1 MRRPPPRCRT
11 SAAIA
16 HVEIACA
23 SPHWKQTEIVGH
35 AAVDEHDSPAKAL
48 EREGEHSVRDI
59 TVHRDAKKVIANFEL
74 YALVVLN
81 CAKPSLHCAVG
92 VIRKPLILPDP
103 PSGLLITSDGKIVTV
118 SNSRLRTNTQRYSF
132 GATPLSLFLGRQ
144 IRLDRGVAVTSVV
157 RQPGGFTIV
166 VRDARGQA
174 EGSVALE
181 FADNPMR
188 LRGWT
193 LTDAQRHAT
202 TVKITELE
210 PVGALPDSLFQ
221 QPTSPTR

>member
-1 MRRPPPRCRT
+1 MTSSDPTRRAVLSALALAPILASPILASPFLASPALAAAMSAEDQALQSKVVAYLEALT
-11 SAAIA
+11 SA
-16 HVEIACA
+16 
-23 SPHWKQTEIVGH
+23 KGRFMQTDPRGDKSEGSIYLQRPG
-35 AAVDEHDSPAKAL
+35 KA
-48 EREGEHSVRDI
+48 R
-59 TVHRDAKKVIANFEL
+59 FE
-74 YALVVLN
+74 Y
-81 CAKPSLHCAVG
+81 
-92 VIRKPLILPDP
+92 DP